1 MISLHDAS
9 PLVLW
14 MVLAMWLLAAAL
26 LVWFALRW
34 RRGRRTWGLPLI
46 AVLLVLASSL
56 GLALASRVAQQGA
69 ASAQAAARPLSPQE
83 QAVWTIVQT
92 RCQACHSDH
101 ATVMPWAAYG
111 LSLDDMGD
119 VERAA
124 AAIHRQVVETQAM
137 PMANTTQMTPQ
148 ERAVI
153 ARWYAERTAPER
165 GTTDGSRNGQ

>member
-9 PLVLW
+9 PLVRW
-14 MVLAMWLLAAAL
+14 MVLAVWLLAAAL
-26 LVWFALRW
+26 LVWFGLRW
-34 RRGRRTWGLPLI
+34 RRGCRTWGLPLI
-46 AVLLVLASSL
+46 AALLVLVSSL
-56 GLALASRVAQQGA
+56 GLALATRVAHQHA
-69 ASAQAAARPLSPQE
+69 AQAQAVARPLSPQE

-124 AAIHRQVVETQAM
+124 AAIHQQVVQTQAM
-137 PMANTTQMTPQ
+137 PMGNTTQMTPQ
-148 ERAVI
+148 EREVI
-153 ARWYAERTAPER
+153 ARWYAERATSAP
-165 GTTDGSRNGQ
+165 GTKKSD